1 MSLIR
6 IKRGFTA
13 GVIPSGLTYGEPAVN
28 TADEILYC
36 GNSAGETIN
45 ITGVQS
51 VNGVTGAVTN
61 THINLENLGDVNND
75 NLSSEY
81 VIAVDPDVTETH
93 GYKSV
98 SSLLGNYVSTFN
110 GETGGVIGVSS
121 VNGMTGDV
129 AGILGPTGPAGSAGA
144 TGATGPVGDYVES
157 FNGSTGVVDTSSMT
171 LHVSGLS
178 ADAGITASQY
188 NLGWTNIPL
197 SSGSIDDGAMLVHD
211 GDTDTMQKW
220 MGGAKKTIGF
230 FIDGDGAA
238 IATGVK
244 MDALTQVDQYW
255 TIESVRL
262 YCQEGVV
269 APDTTTISL
278 YKTTDIEDSEANIE
292 SGATQLTL
300 NGALTTSLS
309 ISNKSGT
316 EYEKQTGPPTGGTY
330 TLTPGQW
337 IFPKVASN
345 SSAQKI
351 KIFVELKA
359 TTI

>member
-1 MSLIR
+1 MPEGTSSTDYGLEFEFSDWGYGSVITSRRASDGSNAGNIRFDSDFGPTNNKDLNMGSSAHSRFRHTDTGNNTLQVGVATDDADDCSGAFTLINSSHM
-6 IKRGFTA
+6 GTA
-13 GVIPSGLTYGEPAVN
+13 YRSPGVTHANPNFYVYATSTDANEYIRFEHDATNA
-28 TADEILYC
+28 
-36 GNSAGETIN
+36 N
-45 ITGVQS
+45 I
-51 VNGVTGAVTN
+51 VTGA
-61 THINLENLGDVNND
+61 GD
-75 NLSSEY
+75 
-81 VIAVDPDVTETH
+81 I
-93 GYKSV
+93 
-98 SSLLGNYVSTFN
+98 SLQPASGVVGIS
-110 GETGGVIGVSS
+110 GGI
-121 VNGMTGDV
+121 
-129 AGILGPTGPAGSAGA
+129 SAG
-144 TGATGPVGDYVES
+144 
-157 FNGSTGVVDTSSMT
+157 
-171 LHVSGLS
+171 
-178 ADAGITASQY
+178 AGITASQY
-188 NLGWTNIPL
+188 NLGWTNIPM
-197 SSGSIDDGAMLVHD
+197 SSGSIDDGAILVHD

-220 MGGAKKTIGF
+220 IHGAKKTIGF

-244 MDALTQVDQYW
+244 LDALTQVDQYW

-330 TLTPGQW
+330 TLEPDEW
-337 IFPKVASN
+337 IFPKILAN
-345 SSAQKI
+345 TSAQKI
-351 KIFVELKA
+351 KIFIELKA